1 MGLFRY
7 FFKDKIVLKLT
18 LPKGARV
25 EHFGEK
31 IKIKGTKDEISNFV
45 KELRKVSRLS
55 DGQLAKLNH
64 YVLKVSDYMTEDRF
78 RSDWIELPG
87 RGWGV
92 MASKFLE
99 VVDGRE
105 DNPWYFNSCGYTDK
119 LPLDI
124 GVEVTDLMN
133 E

>member
-1 MGLFRY
+1 MGLFDI
-7 FFKDKIVLKLT
+7 FFKDKTTLKLT
-18 LPKGARV
+18 LPKGLRV
-25 EHFGEK
+25 EHFDKK
-31 IKIKGTKDEISNFV
+31 IKLIGTKDEISSFV
-45 KELRKVSRLS
+45 QELRKVSRLN
-55 DGQLAKLNH
+55 DGQLAKLNK

-92 MASKFLE
+92 MASKFSE

-105 DNPWYFNSCGYTDK
+105 DNPFYFNSCGYTDK

-124 GVEVTDLMN
+124 GVEVTDLAD